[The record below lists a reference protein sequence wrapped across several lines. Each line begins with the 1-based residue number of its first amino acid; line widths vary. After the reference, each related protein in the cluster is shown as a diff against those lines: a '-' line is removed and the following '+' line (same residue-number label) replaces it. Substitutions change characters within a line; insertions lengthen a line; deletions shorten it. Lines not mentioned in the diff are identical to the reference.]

1 MLISQIFS
9 YINVHFFINLSL
21 CCLCCIITVFILQWA
36 TVSACYVPCC
46 TVLSSLYCY
55 VIASLNKINGDGEG
69 YPPAEQMSQWVG
81 IVSIRLVMAKLV
93 NYISL
98 NCREHSD
105 GANLHQGKTSRGKFC
120 HGGRN
125 VWDTVVGGRCRKSRF
140 LGETFI
146 SSPGLT
152 LKRAPRSQSMAM
164 APLDRTHLLVF
175 YNNFGRISCRFC
187 ATVDFMPFEM
197 TLLGDC
203 DL

>member
-1 MLISQIFS
+1 
-9 YINVHFFINLSL
+9 
-21 CCLCCIITVFILQWA
+21 
-36 TVSACYVPCC
+36 
-46 TVLSSLYCY
+46 
-55 VIASLNKINGDGEG
+55 
-69 YPPAEQMSQWVG
+69 
-81 IVSIRLVMAKLV
+81 MAKLV

-175 YNNFGRISCRFC
+175 YNNFGRISPFLCYSRFY
-187 ATVDFMPFEM
+187 AEM
-197 TLLGDC
+197 TSLDDC
-203 DL
+203 DLLMTVKINPDYLQNKISLRLRQDLPLVKKFRVNPCITFCVRLHRDRLTDRLMNKPI